1 MEEESIFDRPESLIA
16 EVNQMKVMVEK
27 NIRKISEGDN
37 IEDREFLKSHL
48 EAEITKKT
56 KEIEN
61 LKTKIRISQK

>member
-16 EVNQMKVMVEK
+16 KVNQMKVTVEK
-27 NIRKISEGDN
+27 NIQNSEGDN
-37 IEDREFLKSHL
+37 IEDREFLKSYL

>member
-16 EVNQMKVMVEK
+16 KVNQMKVTVEK
-27 NIRKISEGDN
+27 NIQNSEGDN